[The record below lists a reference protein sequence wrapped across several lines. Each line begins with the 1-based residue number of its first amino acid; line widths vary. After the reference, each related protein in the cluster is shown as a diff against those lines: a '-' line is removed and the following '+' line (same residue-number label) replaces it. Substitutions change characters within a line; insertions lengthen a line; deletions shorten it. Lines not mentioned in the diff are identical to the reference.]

1 MDPDRLVVVAVV
13 LFLLGLSYVA
23 AVVAFASAY
32 LVPAT
37 LGYLAVAALLL
48 VRLVPARKN
57 D

>member
-37 LGYLAVAALLL
+37 LAYLAVAALLL